1 MKTEKGVTLVEVLA
15 AAALLSI
22 ILLLATSVYLFGQKQ
37 FTSQTTEI
45 QNQENVSLALD
56 IITKEIR
63 KASTVSVSNNI
74 LTINNTDVYQ
84 LVNNTINKNNQP
96 LITNIQQFNIQMTNN
111 QITLTIEGLSA
122 NNAPQTTLSTTIFI
136 RN

>member
-1 MKTEKGVTLVEVLA
+1 MKTEQGVTLVEVLA

-22 ILLLATSVYLFGQKQ
+22 ILLLASSVYLFGQKQ
-37 FTSQTTEI
+37 VTTQTTEI

-63 KASTVSVSNNI
+63 KASTVSVTNNI

-96 LITNIQQFNIQMTNN
+96 LITNIQQFNIQMTNK
-111 QITLTIEGLSA
+111 QITITIEGLSA
-122 NNAPQTTLSTTIFI
+122 NNAPHTTLSTTIFI